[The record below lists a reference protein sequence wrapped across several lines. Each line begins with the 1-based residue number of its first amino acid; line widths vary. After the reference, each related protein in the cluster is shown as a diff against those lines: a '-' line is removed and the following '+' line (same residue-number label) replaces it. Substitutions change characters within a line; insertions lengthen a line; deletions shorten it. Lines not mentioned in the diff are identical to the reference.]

1 MSPQKE
7 TGKNMSDIFEE
18 ADELEF
24 EIVTMTDED
33 GTDVEF
39 SIIDNV
45 ASGTDRYLLVVETEK
60 MDEDETQALILKE
73 VAIDANDITYE
84 MVEDDAEFD
93 RVAELFAQKGEDYE
107 VSIDD

>member
-1 MSPQKE
+1 MRRKE
-7 TGKNMSDIFEE
+7 HHQL
-18 ADELEF
+18 ELGF

>member
-1 MSPQKE
+1 MA
-7 TGKNMSDIFEE
+7 DIFDEM
-18 ADELEF
+18 DELEF

-45 ASGTDRYLLVVETEK
+45 ACGGERYLLVVETEG
-60 MDEDETQALILKE
+60 MDDDETDAIILKE
-73 VAIDANDITYE
+73 VSINTDDVTYE

-93 RVAELFAQKGEDYE
+93 RVAELFSHKAEDYTVE
-107 VSIDD
+107 LD

>member
-1 MSPQKE
+1 
-7 TGKNMSDIFEE
+7 MSDIFEE
-18 ADELEF
+18 AEELEF

-60 MDEDETQALILKE
+60 WTRMKHRL
-73 VAIDANDITYE
+73 
-84 MVEDDAEFD
+84 
-93 RVAELFAQKGEDYE
+93 
-107 VSIDD
+107 

>member
-1 MSPQKE
+1 
-7 TGKNMSDIFEE
+7 MSDIFEE

-24 EIVTMTDED
+24 EIVTMTGED